1 MELGFLNS
9 SNDIIYDEID
19 EIPPDNDKVTGNIEP
34 ENKINDYAMEMSE
47 DDGKDI
53 EQDPNSES
61 DVWSEYT
68 EHEVFDIDEPDLE

>member
-19 EIPPDNDKVTGNIEP
+19 EIPPDNDNVSGKIEP

-61 DVWSEYT
+61 DV
-68 EHEVFDIDEPDLE
+68 